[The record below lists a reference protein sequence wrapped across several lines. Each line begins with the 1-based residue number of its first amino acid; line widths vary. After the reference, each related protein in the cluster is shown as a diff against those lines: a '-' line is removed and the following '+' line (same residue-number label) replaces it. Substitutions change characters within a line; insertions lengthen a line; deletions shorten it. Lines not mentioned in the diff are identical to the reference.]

1 MTKTDSDHIA
11 SVNLNHGLSMEI
23 MGGKHVYIQLL
34 KCTRQDIAGNI
45 EIYLGSYRRRS
56 FQMPSSLD

>member
-34 KCTRQDIAGNI
+34 KCTRQDGISQAI
-45 EIYLGSYRRRS
+45 LKYT
-56 FQMPSSLD
+56 